1 MKINYTIY
9 NVSSW
14 PLIFNVFTLIFNW
27 NRAYKFNS
35 RIISVRFSSQATR
48 NKHEMIAGTQSYI
61 FRWRS
66 FFRRCRLELSS
77 QINVECFKSHS
88 SKDARRNRAAVK
100 VLKEGY
106 LFKERPPPPL
116 PPGTYIDI
124 FPFVVWLATEM
135 STSLTYCCMQ
145 N

>member
-1 MKINYTIY
+1 
-9 NVSSW
+9 
-14 PLIFNVFTLIFNW
+14 
-27 NRAYKFNS
+27 
-35 RIISVRFSSQATR
+35 
-48 NKHEMIAGTQSYI
+48 MIAETQGYI
-61 FRWRS
+61 FRWRP
-66 FFRRCRLELSS
+66 ELSS

-124 FPFVVWLATEM
+124 FPFAV
-135 STSLTYCCMQ
+135 
-145 N
+145 